1 VIADGAILPNKLV
14 EPLSDHN
21 TLAVGIDIGAM
32 AVAGRRA
39 IYRDAEANGTAFPRG
54 AENEVEIARVE
65 PVDDAALFLIEDGA
79 FFVDRPIA

>member
-1 VIADGAILPNKLV
+1 
-14 EPLSDHN
+14 
-21 TLAVGIDIGAM
+21 M

-79 FFVDRPIA
+79 FFASTVQSPDRPHSLICGLPAA